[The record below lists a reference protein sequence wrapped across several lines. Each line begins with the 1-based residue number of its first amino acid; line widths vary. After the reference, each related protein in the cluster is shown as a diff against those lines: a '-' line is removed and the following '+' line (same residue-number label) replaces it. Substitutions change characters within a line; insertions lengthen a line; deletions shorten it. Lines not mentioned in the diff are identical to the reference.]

1 MQRILTTLVTLFFTQ
16 QACAQCTCIYAEGTV
31 KEGETA
37 CIWSEKGKTLAR
49 CEKVQNVTSWKLLD
63 QPCPLN
69 QSAIPTPE
77 NNSGEPRRIPS
88 PLASYS
94 AKGRTTWEAT

>member
-1 MQRILTTLVTLFFTQ
+1 MKRILTALFIAIFPHH
-16 QACAQCTCIYAEGTV
+16 AMAQCTCIYAEGTV

-63 QPCPLN
+63 QSCPIN

-77 NNSGEPRRIPS
+77 NNS
-88 PLASYS
+88 
-94 AKGRTTWEAT
+94 

>member
-1 MQRILTTLVTLFFTQ
+1 MKRILTALFIAIFPHHAT
-16 QACAQCTCIYAEGTV
+16 AECTCIFAEGTV

-63 QPCPLN
+63 QSCPIN
-69 QSAIPTPE
+69 QSAIPNPE
-77 NNSGEPRRIPS
+77 NNS
-88 PLASYS
+88 
-94 AKGRTTWEAT
+94 